1 MKKCFLLL
9 ILIIC
14 SCEKDDVCSENAPTT
29 PRLVIEFYDITAP
42 EKTKI
47 VPGLKAFG
55 IDETNEIVEIINE
68 TVLNR
73 TVLTVPLDINNTQTQ
88 FKLYE
93 RYDLKDA
100 VVNGNP
106 DIITITYNIEKVYI
120 SKACGYSNNFE
131 IQTFSISED
140 SNLWMDNSEIILNQ
154 ITNENDIHVKIF
166 H

>member
-73 TVLTVPLDINNTQTQ
+73 TILTVPLDINNTQTQ

-131 IQTFSISED
+131 ILTFSITED
-140 SNLWMDNSEIILNQ
+140 SSLWMDNSEIILNQ

>member
-29 PRLVIEFYDITAP
+29 PRLVIEFYDIAAP
-42 EKTKI
+42 ETTKI

-55 IDETNEIVEIINE
+55 VDENNEEVEINNE

-73 TVLTVPLDINNTQTQ
+73 TILTVPLDINNSQTQ

-93 RYDLKDA
+93 RYDLVGAD
-100 VVNGNP
+100 VTGNP
-106 DIITITYNIEKVYI
+106 DTVTITYEIENVYV
-120 SKACGYSNNFE
+120 SRACGYSNNFD
-131 IQTFSISED
+131 IQTFSITED
-140 SNLWMDNSEIILNQ
+140 SDLWMVSSDIILNQ

>member
-29 PRLVIEFYDITAP
+29 PRLVIEFYDIAAP

-55 IDETNEIVEIINE
+55 VDENNEEVEINNE

-73 TVLTVPLDINNTQTQ
+73 TILTVPLDINNSQTQ

-93 RYDLKDA
+93 RYDLVGAD
-100 VVNGNP
+100 VTGNP
-106 DIITITYNIEKVYI
+106 DTVTITYEIENVYV
-120 SKACGYSNNFE
+120 SRACGYSNNFD
-131 IQTFSISED
+131 IQTFSITED
-140 SNLWMDNSEIILNQ
+140 SDLWMVNSDIILNQ